1 MRNNDPKLLD
11 RRLLSGAVLFVFF
24 RRVLTQ
30 MRLAVDLLG
39 FGISLAAI
47 DSVDSVLRYDEFTL
61 IISLPYTPGTLD
73 NSVSPL
79 IERSIY
85 ITESELYIRTT
96 KSRVGIV

>member
-1 MRNNDPKLLD
+1 MTLNYWTV

-24 RRVLTQ
+24 FVRVLTQ

-61 IISLPYTPGTLD
+61 IISLPYIPLVRWTITL
-73 NSVSPL
+73 VP
-79 IERSIY
+79 
-85 ITESELYIRTT
+85 
-96 KSRVGIV
+96 

>member
-61 IISLPYTPGTLD
+61 IISLPH
-73 NSVSPL
+73 VPL
-79 IERSIY
+79 VRWTIA
-85 ITESELYIRTT
+85 LAP
-96 KSRVGIV
+96 

>member
-24 RRVLTQ
+24 VRFLTQ

-61 IISLPYTPGTLD
+61 IISLPY
-73 NSVSPL
+73 VPL
-79 IERSIY
+79 VRC
-85 ITESELYIRTT
+85 T
-96 KSRVGIV
+96 KALAP